1 MLGLLAR
8 EAVVVI
14 GRFFVRRPHGA
25 LLMEKW
31 AAKR

>member
-25 LLMEKW
+25 SLMEEW
-31 AAKR
+31 SEKR